1 MYLTPQ
7 AKSKLSNTIRILRER
22 LLIDFHNAIDSAYR
36 LSIPLKT
43 AGLSEELHMKRQRL
57 EQWLDEQSRSETKA
71 KKDEVRQRYLKT
83 AEKLAAATF
92 LNRLIVIK
100 QMEAHGLIKPA
111 VITGGWQSSG
121 YREFRDF
128 APELL
133 KDETEGYGTLLQ
145 LLYDELSL
153 ELPGLFGDVGV
164 TALFPIPA
172 STLRAV
178 IEALNQPE
186 LQDAWLDDTTLGWVY
201 QYWNDPEREALD
213 AKLNGGGK
221 VEPHEIA
228 SKTQMFTER
237 YMVEW
242 LLHNSLGQM
251 WLAMCQKH
259 RWIAEVEAD
268 GTLQRLETRRK
279 EWREKR
285 EKGEVSL
292 DALMPIE
299 SESEELWKYWVPQ
312 PLTDDAVEYA
322 PDSVREIKIL
332 DPACGSGHF
341 LVIAFGLLFALYR
354 EEARH
359 RGESWND
366 VSIVESILENNL
378 YGIDIDPSAVQI
390 AAAALI
396 LKARLICSEASPR
409 FFNLVASNL
418 QLGSLPENDP
428 ALVEL
433 RREITETTGIPEELT
448 NQIVQAL
455 KGADYLGSLLKVDVM
470 VDVAIWKYEQ
480 TLFDPI
486 QGDIFESVYVK
497 EEASSLASRIQ
508 KMKDFLLE
516 KLEQFLARCTNG
528 DDLGLRLRGEQLA
541 AGIRFIRMIQENYYD
556 LVIGNPPYQGTSKMV
571 GAAYITNHYP
581 RGKADLYAAFLERSL
596 QLAKVGGV
604 SAMLTMRNWMFLQQY
619 STLRQYLIETFDLR
633 LIGDLETGAFEE
645 VSGAQ
650 VVLSVAM
657 SIFNKLSPH
666 IEKSIAF
673 RPAPGDLKSAGNTAR
688 KRAAVL
694 AQVGRFEFKS
704 DRFNAIKEEP
714 LIYWWDDDFLKHY
727 AETPKLGDETHVRQG
742 LATSN
747 NTRYLRLPWEVRIEY
762 ILLRTANFNG
772 NFCNSHN
779 WIPFIKG
786 AVGKLWFEPLSDIIE
801 WSNHGLALK
810 TYAQKLYKSYTRT
823 IKNEEYYLKNGISY
837 STIGALFSAR
847 VRRYQSIFDVSGS
860 SVFPRNISNALCLM
874 NSQNTGQI
882 LTALN
887 PTVNFQVGDVNRLPL
902 FPIESSD
909 EIFAKLDKA
918 FTEHEAARET
928 SVEFKKPGV
937 SAWNYAQEWAQKA
950 VDREPAIPLP
960 DYQPI
965 YEQPPAT
972 NFVSYSIGVALG
984 RFEKAE
990 GGGQKEEVRAEDRG
1004 QRAEEKVV
1012 EDVLPYGI
1020 LYLSN
1025 YSEHDSL
1032 KNPASQIIDETWQ
1045 QYGVTIAKNKTLREW
1060 LRQNFFKDVH
1070 LGMYENRPIYFPL
1083 SSTKKN
1089 FVAFISIH
1097 RWQDNTLQDLLAEY
1111 LIPELNHLE
1120 GELSDLIDARHQGDK
1135 KNQTKAEERY
1145 SKIQQLHTEL
1155 KTFIDLVR
1163 QTAEQGAPP
1172 ANPKDTAREVDAR
1185 FKMDLDDGVMINS
1198 AALWS
1203 LLEPQWTQPKKWWS
1217 ELCNAQ
1223 GKKDYDWAHL
1233 AARYFPSRVDEK
1245 CQKDPSLAVA
1255 HGVFWK
1261 YHPAKAYEWELR
1273 LKDEISSDFTI
1284 DEQNSDEYR
1293 QTFEEENPE
1302 LVNDLIEKEEKRR
1315 ERKRKKEEDD
1325 NDTPLL
1331 DQIDNSGEE
1340 EE

>member
-1 MYLTPQ
+1 MYLTPE
-7 AKSKLSNTIRILRER
+7 AKSKLSNTIRTLRER
-22 LLIDFHNAIDSAYR
+22 LPIDFHNAIDSAYR
-36 LSIPLKT
+36 LSVALNK
-43 AGLSEELHMKRQRL
+43 AGLSEELHIKRQRL

-71 KKDEVRQRYLKT
+71 KKEKKDEVRQRYLKT
-83 AEKLAAATF
+83 AEKLAAATL

-111 VITGGWQSSG
+111 VVTGGWQSPG

-145 LLYDELSL
+145 LLYDELAL
-153 ELPGLFGDVGV
+153 ELPGLFGDVGI
-164 TALFPIPA
+164 TTLFPIPV
-172 STLRAV
+172 STLREV

-186 LQDAWLDDTTLGWVY
+186 LKNAWLDDTTLGWVY

-213 AKLNGGGK
+213 ARLHEGGK

-242 LLHNSLGQM
+242 LLHNSLGQI

-259 RWIAEVEAD
+259 GWTAEVEAD

-312 PLTDDAVEYA
+312 FLTNDAVKYA
-322 PDSVREIKIL
+322 PDSVRTIKIL

-378 YGIDIDPSAVQI
+378 YGIDIDPNAVQI

-396 LKARLICSEASPR
+396 LKARLICPEASPQ
-409 FFNLVASNL
+409 FLNLVASNL
-418 QLGSLPENDP
+418 QLGSLAENDP

-470 VDVAIWKYEQ
+470 VDIAIWKYEQ
-480 TLFDPI
+480 TLFEPI
-486 QGDIFESVYVK
+486 QGDIFKSVYVK
-497 EEASSLASRIQ
+497 NEANSLASRSQ

-556 LVIGNPPYQGTSKMV
+556 LVIGNPPYQGTSGMV
-571 GAAYITNHYP
+571 DNAYTNKHYP
-581 RGKADLYAAFLERSL
+581 MGKADLYAAFLERGL

-604 SAMLTMRNWMFLQQY
+604 SAMLTMRNWMFIKQF
-619 STLRQYLIETFDLR
+619 TKIRAYLIDNFDLR
-633 LIGDLETGAFEE
+633 VLGDVDRGAFEDVLDE
-645 VSGAQ
+645 VVATVMSVFQKVPPSGTFSLAIQ
-650 VVLSVAM
+650 PTSLDDNSRD
-657 SIFNKLSPH
+657 NGRTK
-666 IEKSIAF
+666 
-673 RPAPGDLKSAGNTAR
+673 R

-694 AQVGRFEFKS
+694 AQVGLFYFEC
-704 DRFNAIKEEP
+704 DRFNAIKKMP
-714 LIYWWDDDFLKHY
+714 LIYWWDDEFLKYY
-727 AETPKLGDETHVRQG
+727 AETPKLGDETDVKQG
-742 LATSN
+742 MATAN
-747 NTRYLRLPWEVRIEY
+747 NTRFLRQQWEIQLAS
-762 ILLRTANFNG
+762 ILT
-772 NFCNSHN
+772 CSHN
-779 WIPFIKG
+779 KPLLELPRNKWVPYIKG
-786 AVGKLWFEPLSDIIE
+786 AAGQIWFEPLTDVLLWEPI
-801 WSNHGLALK
+801 ALEV
-810 TYAQKLYKSYTRT
+810 KLFEKAYP
-823 IKNEEYYLKNGISY
+823 KNEQYYFKAGISY
-837 STIGALFSAR
+837 STIGTKFSAR
-847 VRRYQSIFDVSGS
+847 CHRFKSVFDVSGS
-860 SVFPRNISNALCLM
+860 SVFPSNISNAVCLM
-874 NSQNTGQI
+874 NSRTAKSI
-882 LTALN
+882 LRTLN
-887 PTVNFQVGDVNRLPL
+887 PTNNFQVGDVKRLPL

-909 EIFAKLDKA
+909 EIFTKLDRA
-918 FTEHEAARET
+918 FAEHEVARET
-928 SVEFKKPGV
+928 SVEFKKPGA
-937 SAWNYAQEWAQKA
+937 SAWNYAQKWAQKA
-950 VDREPAIPLP
+950 VDREPGTLLL

-965 YEQPPAT
+965 YEQPPAS

-984 RFEKAE
+984 RFGANGE
-990 GGGQKEEVRAEDRG
+990 GIVQD
-1004 QRAEEKVV
+1004 AEENI
-1012 EDVLPYGI
+1012 LPHEI
-1020 LYLSN
+1020 FYLSN
-1025 YSEHDSL
+1025 YSERDSL
-1032 KNPASQIIDETWQ
+1032 EHPASLIIRETWQ
-1045 QYGVTIAKNKTLREW
+1045 QHGATIAKNKSLREW
-1060 LRQNFFKDVH
+1060 LRLNFFKDVH

-1120 GELSDLIDARHQGDK
+1120 GELSDLIDARHQGNTK
-1135 KNQTKAEERY
+1135 SQTKAEERY

-1155 KTFIDLVR
+1155 KTFIDLIR

-1172 ANPKDTAREVDAR
+1172 ANPQDIRREVDAR

-1233 AARYFPSRVDEK
+1233 AARYFPNRVDEK

-1273 LKDEISSDFTI
+1273 LKDEISPDFTI
-1284 DEQNSDEYR
+1284 DEQNSDECR
-1293 QTFEEENPE
+1293 QTFEEENPK
-1302 LVNDLIEKEEKRR
+1302 LVNDLIEKEQKRR
-1315 ERKRKKEEDD
+1315 ERQRKKDEDD

-1331 DQIDNSGEE
+1331 DQIDNSWEE

>member
-1 MYLTPQ
+1 MYLTPE

-36 LSIPLKT
+36 LSIPLNK

-100 QMEAHGLIKPA
+100 QMEAHELIKPA

-145 LLYDELSL
+145 LLYDELAL

-251 WLAMCQKH
+251 WLAMCQ
-259 RWIAEVEAD
+259 RRGWTAEVEAD

-312 PLTDDAVEYA
+312 PLTEDAVKYA

-366 VSIVESILENNL
+366 TSIVGSILENNL
-378 YGIDIDPSAVQI
+378 YGIDIDPNAVQI

-396 LKARLICSEASPR
+396 LKARLICSEASPN
-409 FFNLVASNL
+409 FLNLVASNL
-418 QLGSLPENDP
+418 QLGSLPENDS

-433 RREITETTGIPEELT
+433 RREVTESTGIPEELT

-455 KGADYLGSLLKVDVM
+455 KGADYLGSLLKVDTA
-470 VDVAIWKYEQ
+470 VDEAISNYEES
-480 TLFDPI
+480 LVKPI
-486 QGDIFESVYVK
+486 QGSLFKSVYA
-497 EEASSLASRIQ
+497 EDEANNLASRSQ
-508 KMKDFLLE
+508 KMKDSLLE
-516 KLEQFLARCTNG
+516 KLEKFLARCTNG

-571 GAAYITNHYP
+571 DAAYITNHYP
-581 RGKADLYAAFLERSL
+581 MGKADLYAAFLERGL

-604 SAMLTMRNWMFLQQY
+604 SAMLTMRNWMFIQQF
-619 STLRQYLIETFDLR
+619 SKMREYLLDDFDLR
-633 LIGDLETGAFEE
+633 VLGDVDKGAFEE
-645 VSGAQ
+645 VPNEVLAGVMSVFQKVISSGNI
-650 VVLSVAM
+650 SVAM
-657 SIFNKLSPH
+657 QPTPFDDNSYDRQRTK
-666 IEKSIAF
+666 
-673 RPAPGDLKSAGNTAR
+673 R

-694 AQVGRFEFKS
+694 AQVGRYTFEC
-704 DRFNAIKEEP
+704 DRFNAIKEKP
-714 LIYWWDDDFLKHY
+714 LLYWWDDDFLKHY
-727 AETPKLGDETHVRQG
+727 AETPKLGDETDVRVGMQT
-742 LATSN
+742 AN
-747 NTRYLRLPWEVRIEY
+747 NTRFLREFWEIPLTDIFNFSPKEPLSELPRNKWVPY
-762 ILLRTANFNG
+762 
-772 NFCNSHN
+772 
-779 WIPFIKG
+779 IKG
-786 AVGKLWFEPLSDIIE
+786 AAGKVWFEPLADVLLWE
-801 WSNHGLALK
+801 PNALAV
-810 TYAQKLYKSYTRT
+810 KLMERDGKQTSRPQ
-823 IKNEEYYLKNGISY
+823 NERYYFQAGVAVAA
-837 STIGALFSAR
+837 IGASFRAR
-847 VRRYQSIFDVSGS
+847 VHRFRSVFDVMGQ
-860 SVFPRNISNALCLM
+860 SVFPKDTATATSLM
-874 NSQNTGQI
+874 NTQLAQSV
-882 LTALN
+882 LVALN
-887 PTVNFQVGDVNRLPL
+887 PTVHFQVGDIKRLPL

-909 EIFAKLDKA
+909 EIFAKLNKA

-928 SVEFKKPGV
+928 SVEFKKPGA

-950 VDREPAIPLP
+950 VDRKPGTPLP

-972 NFVSYSIGVALG
+972 NCVSYSIGVALG
-984 RFEKAE
+984 RFGANGEGIIQNAE
-990 GGGQKEEVRAEDRG
+990 
-1004 QRAEEKVV
+1004 
-1012 EDVLPYGI
+1012 EDVLPHGI

-1025 YSEHDSL
+1025 YSERDSL
-1032 KNPASQIIDETWQ
+1032 EHPASQIIHETWQ
-1045 QYGVTIAKNKTLREW
+1045 QHGATIAKNKTLREW
-1060 LRQNFFKDVH
+1060 LRLNFLKDVH

-1111 LIPELNHLE
+1111 LMPELNHME
-1120 GELSDLIDARHQGDK
+1120 GELSDLIDARNQGDRNSQ
-1135 KNQTKAEERY
+1135 NQAEKRY
-1145 SKIQQLHTEL
+1145 SQIQQLHADLT
-1155 KTFIDLVR
+1155 TFIDLVR

-1172 ANPKDTAREVDAR
+1172 AHSKDTPREVDAR

-1203 LLEPQWTQPKKWWS
+1203 LLQPQWTQPKKWWS

-1223 GKKDYDWAHL
+1223 GNKDYDWAHL
-1233 AARYFPSRVDEK
+1233 AARYFPKRVDEK
-1245 CQKDPSLAVA
+1245 CQKDPSLTVA
-1255 HGVFWK
+1255 HGIFWK

-1273 LKDEISSDFTI
+1273 LKDEISPDFTI
-1284 DEQNSDEYR
+1284 DEQNSNDYR
-1293 QTFEEENPE
+1293 QTLEQENPE
-1302 LVNDLIEKEEKRR
+1302 LIKNLIEKEEKRR
-1315 ERKRKKEEDD
+1315 ERKRKKENDD
-1325 NDTPLL
+1325 NDMPLL
-1331 DQIDNSGEE
+1331 NQINNSWEE
-1340 EE
+1340 EEE

>member
-378 YGIDIDPSAVQI
+378 YGIDIDPNAVQI

-396 LKARLICSEASPR
+396 LKARLICPKASPR
-409 FFNLVASNL
+409 FLNLVASNL

-433 RREITETTGIPEELT
+433 RREVTETTGIPEKLT
-448 NQIVQAL
+448 NQIVQSL
-455 KGADYLGSLLKVDVM
+455 KGADYLGSLLKVDTA
-470 VDVAIWKYEQ
+470 VDEAILNYEQ
-480 TLFDPI
+480 SLVKPI
-486 QGDIFESVYVK
+486 QGSLFYSVYA
-497 EEASSLASRIQ
+497 EDEANDLASRSQ
-508 KMKDFLLE
+508 KMKDSLLE
-516 KLEQFLARCTNG
+516 KLEKFLSRCTNG

-571 GAAYITNHYP
+571 DAAYITKHYP
-581 RGKADLYAAFLERSL
+581 MGKADLYAAFLERGL
-596 QLAKVGGV
+596 QLVKVGGI
-604 SAMLTMRNWMFLQQY
+604 SAMLTMRNWMFIQQF
-619 STLRQYLIETFDLR
+619 TKIREYLIDNFDLR
-633 LIGDLETGAFEE
+633 ILGDVDRGAFDE
-645 VSGAQ
+645 VPNEVLAAVMSVFQKVPPSGN
-650 VVLSVAM
+650 
-657 SIFNKLSPH
+657 I
-666 IEKSIAF
+666 SIAMQPTPLDDNSYD
-673 RPAPGDLKSAGNTAR
+673 RQRTKR

-694 AQVGRFEFKS
+694 AQVGRFEFER
-704 DRFNAIKEEP
+704 DRFNAIKEKP
-714 LIYWWDDDFLKHY
+714 LIYWWDDDFLQRY
-727 AETPKLGDETHVRQG
+727 AGTIKLRECVEMWQG
-742 LATSN
+742 VATTN
-747 NTRYLRLPWEVRIEY
+747 NTRFLRNIWEVQRQDLWLVRAKGKIRIQPELESVKWVPY
-762 ILLRTANFNG
+762 V
-772 NFCNSHN
+772 
-779 WIPFIKG
+779 KG
-786 AVGKLWFEPLSDIIE
+786 AKGRAWFDSISDVIE
-801 WSNHGLALK
+801 WDRAGLKLGVCQDFYRIKHPALQIK
-810 TYAQKLYKSYTRT
+810 DAQMFFR
-823 IKNEEYYLKNGISY
+823 IAIAY
-837 STIGALFSAR
+837 STIGSYFSAR
-847 VRRYQSIFDVSGS
+847 LHRFRSIFDVSGS
-860 SVFPRNISNALCLM
+860 SVFPIGNEELLCCLLNSKIS
-874 NSQNTGQI
+874 SKI
-882 LTALN
+882 LSSLN
-887 PTVNFQVGDVNRLPL
+887 PTVNFQVGDIKRLPL
-902 FPIESSD
+902 FPIESAE
-909 EIFAKLDKA
+909 EIFNELENA
-918 FTEHEAARET
+918 FTEHEKARET
-928 SVEFKKPGV
+928 SVEFKQPAP

-950 VDREPAIPLP
+950 VDREPGTPLP

-965 YEQPPAT
+965 YEQPAAT

-984 RFEKAE
+984 RFEKTE
-990 GGGQKEEVRAEDRG
+990 GRG
-1004 QRAEEKVV
+1004 QRAEGKEGGKVQ
-1012 EDVLPYGI
+1012 ENRLPHGI
-1020 LYLSN
+1020 LYLSA
-1025 YSEHDSL
+1025 YSERDNLQH
-1032 KNPASQIIDETWQ
+1032 PASQIIRETWQ
-1045 QYGVTIAKNKTLREW
+1045 QHGATIAKSKTLREW
-1060 LRQNFFKDVH
+1060 LRLNFFKEVH
-1070 LGMYENRPIYFPL
+1070 LEMYANRPIYFPL

-1097 RWQDNTLQDLLAEY
+1097 RWQNNTLQDLLAEY

>member
-22 LLIDFHNAIDSAYR
+22 LPSDFHNAIDSAYR
-36 LSIPLKT
+36 LSIPLNK

-145 LLYDELSL
+145 LLYDELAL

-186 LQDAWLDDTTLGWVY
+186 LKDAWLDDTTLGWVY
-201 QYWNDPEREALD
+201 QYWNDPERETLD

-268 GTLQRLETRRK
+268 GTLQRLETRRY

-292 DALMPIE
+292 GALMPID
-299 SESEELWKYWVPQ
+299 SESEELWKYWVRQ
-312 PLTDDAVEYA
+312 PLTDDAVKYA

-359 RGESWND
+359 RGESWNE

-396 LKARLICSEASPR
+396 LKARLISPEASPR

-433 RREITETTGIPEELT
+433 RREVTETTKIPEKLT

-455 KGADYLGSLLKVDVM
+455 KGADYLGSLLKVDTA
-470 VDVAIWKYEQ
+470 VDEAISNYEKS
-480 TLFDPI
+480 LVKPI
-486 QGDIFESVYVK
+486 QGSLFESVYA
-497 EEASSLASRIQ
+497 EYEANDLAIRSQ

-571 GAAYITNHYP
+571 DAAYITKHYP
-581 RGKADLYAAFLERSL
+581 MGKADLYAAFLERGL

-619 STLRQYLIETFDLR
+619 STIRQYLIETFDLR

-704 DRFNAIKEEP
+704 DRFNAIKEKP
-714 LIYWWDDDFLKHY
+714 LIYWWDDDFLKY
-727 AETPKLGDETHVRQG
+727 YFESPKMEDEAPVRAGMQ
-742 LATSN
+742 TSKN
-747 NTRYLRLPWEVRIEY
+747 IRFLRSPWEVAFNSFDK
-762 ILLRTANFNG
+762 RTASDPDGETFYYR
-772 NFCNSHN
+772 
-779 WIPFIKG
+779 WVPYIKG
-786 AVGKLWFEPLSDIIE
+786 AEGKIWYEPLDTLVLWENS
-801 WSNHGLALK
+801 ALEK
-810 TYAQKLYKSYTRT
+810 QVAYDHFGSKGGGNGTPSRH
-823 IKNEEYYLKNGISY
+823 YYFK
-837 STIGALFSAR
+837 IGVAFSMIGSSFKGR
-847 VRRYQSIFDVSGS
+847 VHRFRSVFGNKGS
-860 SVFPRNISNALCLM
+860 SVFPEDIKNCVVLL
-874 NSQNTGQI
+874 NSRKAQTV
-882 LTALN
+882 LSSLN
-887 PTVNFQVGDVNRLPL
+887 PGTGFEVGDVNRLPL

-928 SVEFKKPGV
+928 SVEFKKPGA

-950 VDREPAIPLP
+950 VDREPGTPLP

-990 GGGQKEEVRAEDRG
+990 DRG
-1004 QRAEEKVV
+1004 QRAEGKVV

-1032 KNPASQIIDETWQ
+1032 EHPASQIIHQTWQ
-1045 QYGVTIAKNKTLREW
+1045 QHGATIAKNKPLREW
-1060 LRQNFFKDVH
+1060 LRVNFFKDVH

-1111 LIPELNHLE
+1111 LMPELNHIE
-1120 GELSDLIDARHQGDK
+1120 GELSDLIDARNQGDRNSQ
-1135 KNQTKAEERY
+1135 NQAEKRY
-1145 SKIQQLHTEL
+1145 SQIQQLHAEL
-1155 KTFIDLVR
+1155 KTFIDLIR

-1172 ANPKDTAREVDAR
+1172 ANPNKDTPREVDAR
-1185 FKMDLDDGVMINS
+1185 FQMDLDDGVMINS

-1203 LLEPQWTQPKKWWS
+1203 LLQPQWTQPKKWWS

-1233 AARYFPSRVDEK
+1233 AARYFPKRVEEK

-1273 LKDEISSDFTI
+1273 LKDEISPDFTI
-1284 DEQNSDEYR
+1284 DEPNSDEYR
-1293 QTFEEENPE
+1293 QTFEQENSE
-1302 LVNDLIEKEEKRR
+1302 LVEDLIEKEKKRR
-1315 ERKRKKEEDD
+1315 ERQRKKENDD
-1325 NDTPLL
+1325 NDRPLL
-1331 DQIDNSGEE
+1331 NQIDNSWEE
-1340 EE
+1340 EEE

>member
-7 AKSKLSNTIRILRER
+7 TKSKLSNTIRSLRER

-36 LSIPLKT
+36 LSIPLNK
-43 AGLSEELHMKRQRL
+43 AGLAEEQRIKRQRL
-57 EQWLDEQSRSETKA
+57 EHWLDEQSRSETKA
-71 KKDEVRQRYLKT
+71 TKDEVRQRYLKT

-100 QMEAHGLIKPA
+100 QMEAHELIKPA

-128 APELL
+128 APEFL

-186 LQDAWLDDTTLGWVY
+186 LKDAWLDDTTLGWVY

-251 WLAMCQKH
+251 WLAMYQ
-259 RWIAEVEAD
+259 RRGWTAEVEAD

-292 DALMPIE
+292 DALRPIE

-312 PLTDDAVEYA
+312 PLTEDAVKYA

-359 RGESWND
+359 RGESWNE

-396 LKARLICSEASPR
+396 LKARLICPEASPR
-409 FFNLVASNL
+409 FLNLVASNL

-433 RREITETTGIPEELT
+433 RREVTETTGIPEKLT

-455 KGADYLGSLLKVDVM
+455 KGADYLGSLLKVDTA
-470 VDVAIWKYEQ
+470 VDEAISNYEKS
-480 TLFDPI
+480 LVKPI
-486 QGDIFESVYVK
+486 QGSLFESVYA
-497 EEASSLASRIQ
+497 ENEANDLASRSQ
-508 KMKDFLLE
+508 KMKDSLLE

-571 GAAYITNHYP
+571 DAAYITKHYP
-581 RGKADLYAAFLERSL
+581 RGKADLYAAFLERGL

-604 SAMLTMRNWMFLQQY
+604 SAMLTMRNWMFIQQY
-619 STLRQYLIETFDLR
+619 SAIRQYLIETFDLR

-657 SIFNKLSPH
+657 SIFNKSSPH

-704 DRFNAIKEEP
+704 DRFNAIKEKP
-714 LIYWWDDDFLKHY
+714 LIYWWNDDFLRHY

-747 NTRYLRLPWEVRIEY
+747 NTRYLRLPWEVSIEN
-762 ILLRTANFNG
+762 ILLRTANLNVS
-772 NFCNSHN
+772 FCNSHN

-810 TYAQKLYKSYTRT
+810 TYAQKLYRSYTRT

-860 SVFPRNISNALCLM
+860 SVFPKNISNALCLM
-874 NSQNTGQI
+874 NSQNSGQI
-882 LTALN
+882 LIALN

-909 EIFAKLDKA
+909 EIFTKLDKV
-918 FTEHEAARET
+918 FTEHETAREN
-928 SVEFKKPGV
+928 SVEFKKPGA
-937 SAWNYAQEWAQKA
+937 SAWNYVQEWAQKA
-950 VDREPAIPLP
+950 VDREPGTPLP

-984 RFEKAE
+984 RFGANGE
-990 GGGQKEEVRAEDRG
+990 GIIEN
-1004 QRAEEKVV
+1004 AEEN
-1012 EDVLPYGI
+1012 VLPQGI
-1020 LYLSN
+1020 LYFSN
-1025 YSEHDSL
+1025 YCEHDSL
-1032 KNPASQIIDETWQ
+1032 EHPASKIIHETWQ
-1045 QYGVTIAKNKTLREW
+1045 QYGATIAKNKTLREW

-1083 SSTKKN
+1083 SSTKKS

-1097 RWQDNTLQDLLAEY
+1097 RWQNNTLQDLLAEY
-1111 LIPELNHLE
+1111 LMPELNHME
-1120 GELSDLIDARHQGDK
+1120 GELSDLIDARNQGDRNSQ
-1135 KNQTKAEERY
+1135 NQAEKRY
-1145 SKIQQLHTEL
+1145 SQIQQLHAEL
-1155 KTFIDLVR
+1155 TTFIDLVR
-1163 QTAEQGAPP
+1163 ETAEQGAPP
-1172 ANPKDTAREVDAR
+1172 ANPKDTPREVDVR

-1198 AALWS
+1198 AALW
-1203 LLEPQWTQPKKWWS
+1203 LLLQPQWTQPKKWWS

-1233 AARYFPSRVDEK
+1233 AARYFPKRVDEK
-1245 CQKDPSLAVA
+1245 CKKDPSLAVA

-1273 LKDEISSDFTI
+1273 LKDEISPYFTI
-1284 DEQNSDEYR
+1284 DEPNSNEYR
-1293 QTFEEENPE
+1293 QTFEQENSE
-1302 LVNDLIEKEEKRR
+1302 LVEELIEKEEKRR
-1315 ERKRKKEEDD
+1315 ERKRKKENDD
-1325 NDTPLL
+1325 NDMPLL
-1331 DQIDNSGEE
+1331 NQIDNSWEE
-1340 EE
+1340 EEEW

>member
-7 AKSKLSNTIRILRER
+7 AKSKLSNTIRSVRER

-100 QMEAHGLIKPA
+100 QMEAHELIKPA

-145 LLYDELSL
+145 LLYDELAL

-186 LQDAWLDDTTLGWVY
+186 LKDAWLDDTTLGWVY

-251 WLAMCQKH
+251 WLAMCQRRGWTAAVK
-259 RWIAEVEAD
+259 AD

-378 YGIDIDPSAVQI
+378 YGIDIDPNAVQI

-396 LKARLICSEASPR
+396 LKARLICPEASPR
-409 FFNLVASNL
+409 FLNLVASNL

-497 EEASSLASRIQ
+497 DEASSSASRIQ
-508 KMKDFLLE
+508 KMKDSLLE
-516 KLEQFLARCTNG
+516 KLEQFLSRCT
-528 DDLGLRLRGEQLA
+528 
-541 AGIRFIRMIQENYYD
+541 
-556 LVIGNPPYQGTSKMV
+556 
-571 GAAYITNHYP
+571 
-581 RGKADLYAAFLERSL
+581 
-596 QLAKVGGV
+596 
-604 SAMLTMRNWMFLQQY
+604 
-619 STLRQYLIETFDLR
+619 
-633 LIGDLETGAFEE
+633 
-645 VSGAQ
+645 
-650 VVLSVAM
+650 
-657 SIFNKLSPH
+657 
-666 IEKSIAF
+666 
-673 RPAPGDLKSAGNTAR
+673 
-688 KRAAVL
+688 
-694 AQVGRFEFKS
+694 
-704 DRFNAIKEEP
+704 
-714 LIYWWDDDFLKHY
+714 
-727 AETPKLGDETHVRQG
+727 
-742 LATSN
+742 
-747 NTRYLRLPWEVRIEY
+747 
-762 ILLRTANFNG
+762 
-772 NFCNSHN
+772 
-779 WIPFIKG
+779 
-786 AVGKLWFEPLSDIIE
+786 
-801 WSNHGLALK
+801 
-810 TYAQKLYKSYTRT
+810 
-823 IKNEEYYLKNGISY
+823 
-837 STIGALFSAR
+837 
-847 VRRYQSIFDVSGS
+847 
-860 SVFPRNISNALCLM
+860 
-874 NSQNTGQI
+874 
-882 LTALN
+882 
-887 PTVNFQVGDVNRLPL
+887 
-902 FPIESSD
+902 
-909 EIFAKLDKA
+909 
-918 FTEHEAARET
+918 
-928 SVEFKKPGV
+928 
-937 SAWNYAQEWAQKA
+937 
-950 VDREPAIPLP
+950 
-960 DYQPI
+960 
-965 YEQPPAT
+965 
-972 NFVSYSIGVALG
+972 
-984 RFEKAE
+984 
-990 GGGQKEEVRAEDRG
+990 
-1004 QRAEEKVV
+1004 
-1012 EDVLPYGI
+1012 
-1020 LYLSN
+1020 
-1025 YSEHDSL
+1025 
-1032 KNPASQIIDETWQ
+1032 
-1045 QYGVTIAKNKTLREW
+1045 
-1060 LRQNFFKDVH
+1060 
-1070 LGMYENRPIYFPL
+1070 
-1083 SSTKKN
+1083 
-1089 FVAFISIH
+1089 
-1097 RWQDNTLQDLLAEY
+1097 
-1111 LIPELNHLE
+1111 
-1120 GELSDLIDARHQGDK
+1120 
-1135 KNQTKAEERY
+1135 
-1145 SKIQQLHTEL
+1145 
-1155 KTFIDLVR
+1155 
-1163 QTAEQGAPP
+1163 
-1172 ANPKDTAREVDAR
+1172 
-1185 FKMDLDDGVMINS
+1185 
-1198 AALWS
+1198 
-1203 LLEPQWTQPKKWWS
+1203 
-1217 ELCNAQ
+1217 
-1223 GKKDYDWAHL
+1223 
-1233 AARYFPSRVDEK
+1233 
-1245 CQKDPSLAVA
+1245 
-1255 HGVFWK
+1255 
-1261 YHPAKAYEWELR
+1261 
-1273 LKDEISSDFTI
+1273 
-1284 DEQNSDEYR
+1284 
-1293 QTFEEENPE
+1293 
-1302 LVNDLIEKEEKRR
+1302 
-1315 ERKRKKEEDD
+1315 
-1325 NDTPLL
+1325 
-1331 DQIDNSGEE
+1331 
-1340 EE
+1340 

>member
-1 MYLTPQ
+1 MYLTPE

-22 LLIDFHNAIDSAYR
+22 LLIDFHNAVDSAYR
-36 LSIPLKT
+36 LSIPLNK
-43 AGLSEELHMKRQRL
+43 AGLSEELRIKRGRL
-57 EQWLDEQSRSETKA
+57 EQWLEEQSRSETKA
-71 KKDEVRQRYLKT
+71 KNEKKDEVRQRYQKT

-133 KDETEGYGTLLQ
+133 KDENEGYGTLLQ

-251 WLAMCQKH
+251 WLAMCQ
-259 RWIAEVEAD
+259 RRGWTAEVEAD

-312 PLTDDAVEYA
+312 PLTEDAVKYA

-341 LVIAFGLLFALYR
+341 LVIAFGLLFAMYR

-396 LKARLICSEASPR
+396 LKARLICPEASPR
-409 FFNLVASNL
+409 FLNLVASNL

-581 RGKADLYAAFLERSL
+581 MGKADLYAAFLERGL
-596 QLAKVGGV
+596 QLAKVGGF
-604 SAMLTMRNWMFLQQY
+604 SAMLTMRNWMFIQQFSKIREY
-619 STLRQYLIETFDLR
+619 FLNDFDLR
-633 LIGDLETGAFEE
+633 VLGDVDRGAFEDVLDE
-645 VSGAQ
+645 VVAT
-650 VVLSVAM
+650 VMSVFHKVPP
-657 SIFNKLSPH
+657 SEIF
-666 IEKSIAF
+666 SIAIQPTPLDDNS
-673 RPAPGDLKSAGNTAR
+673 RDSGRTKR

-694 AQVGRFEFKS
+694 AQVGRYSFEC
-704 DRFNAIKEEP
+704 DRFNAIKEKP
-714 LIYWWDDDFLKHY
+714 LIYWWDDNFLKQY
-727 AETPKLGDETHVRQG
+727 AGTPKLGDSSPAKQG
-742 LATSN
+742 MASTN
-747 NTRYLRLPWEVRIEY
+747 NQRFLRIVWEVHLSKVQFVRDNQDFTY
-762 ILLRTANFNG
+762 DVAKK
-772 NFCNSHN
+772 
-779 WIPFIKG
+779 WMPYVKG
-786 AVGKLWFEPLSDIIE
+786 AAGKVWFEPLTYIIN
-801 WSNHGLALK
+801 WDSNSLELQVAIEI
-810 TYAQKLYKSYTRT
+810 YRIKSPGKH
-823 IKNEEYYLKNGISY
+823 IKNESFYFKNGISY
-837 STIGALFSAR
+837 STIGSSFLAR
-847 VRRYQSIFDVSGS
+847 SRRFKSVFDVSGS
-860 SVFPRNISNALCLM
+860 SVFPNNIENVACLM
-874 NSQNTGQI
+874 NNSTTQNI

-887 PTVNFQVGDVNRLPL
+887 PTVNFQTSDVNRLPL

-928 SVEFKKPGV
+928 SVEFKKPGA

-950 VDREPAIPLP
+950 VDREPGTPLP

-984 RFEKAE
+984 RFGANGE
-990 GGGQKEEVRAEDRG
+990 GIIQN
-1004 QRAEEKVV
+1004 AEEN
-1012 EDVLPYGI
+1012 VLPHGI

-1025 YSEHDSL
+1025 YSERDSL
-1032 KNPASQIIDETWQ
+1032 EHSASQIIHETWQ
-1045 QYGVTIAKNKTLREW
+1045 QQGATIAKNKTLREW

-1097 RWQDNTLQDLLAEY
+1097 RWQYNTLQDLLAEH

-1120 GELSDLIDARHQGDK
+1120 GELNDLIDARYQGDK
-1135 KNQTKAEERY
+1135 KSQTKAEEHY

-1155 KTFIDLVR
+1155 KTFIDLIR

-1172 ANPKDTAREVDAR
+1172 ANPKDSRREVDAR

-1233 AARYFPSRVDEK
+1233 AARYFPNRVDEK

-1284 DEQNSDEYR
+1284 DEQNSNKYR
-1293 QTFEEENPE
+1293 KIFEEENPE
-1302 LVNDLIEKEEKRR
+1302 FVNDLIEKEEKRR
-1315 ERKRKKEEDD
+1315 ERKRKKDEDD

-1331 DQIDNSGEE
+1331 DQIDNSWEE
-1340 EE
+1340 E

>member
-7 AKSKLSNTIRILRER
+7 AKSKLSNTIRSVRER

-100 QMEAHGLIKPA
+100 QMEAHELIKPA

-145 LLYDELSL
+145 LLYDELAL

-251 WLAMCQKH
+251 WLAMCQK
-259 RWIAEVEAD
+259 RGWTAEVEAD

-341 LVIAFGLLFALYR
+341 LVIAFGLLFAMYR

-359 RGESWND
+359 RGESWNE

-378 YGIDIDPSAVQI
+378 YGIDIDPNAVQI

-396 LKARLICSEASPR
+396 LKARLICPEASPR
-409 FFNLVASNL
+409 FLNLVASNL

-433 RREITETTGIPEELT
+433 RREVTETTGIPEKLT

-455 KGADYLGSLLKVDVM
+455 KGADYLGSLLKVDTA
-470 VDVAIWKYEQ
+470 VDEAILNYEQ
-480 TLFDPI
+480 SLVKPI
-486 QGDIFESVYVK
+486 QGSLFDSVYA
-497 EEASSLASRIQ
+497 EDEANDLASRSQ
-508 KMKDFLLE
+508 KMKDSLLE
-516 KLEQFLARCTNG
+516 KLEKFLSRCTNG

-571 GAAYITNHYP
+571 DAKYLVKHYSK
-581 RGKADLYAAFLERSL
+581 GKPDLFAAFLERSL
-596 QLAKVGGV
+596 QFLRKSGF
-604 SAMLTMRNWMFLQQY
+604 SAMITMRNWMFIQQF
-619 STLRQYLIETFDLR
+619 SDLR
-633 LIGDLETGAFEE
+633 KWILEQNNLRLLGDLSWGAFSSMKDNP
-645 VSGAQ
+645 VT
-650 VVLSVAM
+650 M
-657 SIFNKLSPH
+657 SIIQNSPPS
-666 IEKSIAF
+666 KDFAVSITPTNLNE
-673 RPAPGDLKSAGNTAR
+673 RIRSAEEIRQKIAG
-688 KRAAVL
+688 L
-694 AQVGRFEFKS
+694 LVGVQRFEFEC
-704 DRFNAIKEEP
+704 DRFNAIKEKP
-714 LIYWWDDDFLKHY
+714 LIYWWDDEFIEHY
-727 AETPKLGDETHVRQG
+727 SATPKLYEQMESRLGIR
-742 LATSN
+742 TSD
-747 NTRYLRLPWEVRIEY
+747 NTRFLRKPWEVFSSNIYQLKSNEE
-762 ILLRTANFNG
+762 
-772 NFCNSHN
+772 
-779 WIPFIKG
+779 FISPASKWVPYVKG
-786 AVGKLWFEPLSDIIE
+786 AKSKQWIEPLHDIILWLHNSLE
-801 WSNHGLALK
+801 LSVTLFVR
-810 TYAQKLYKSYTRT
+810 YKAFPQSPEFQFKRA
-823 IKNEEYYLKNGISY
+823 ISY
-837 STIGALFSAR
+837 STIGAYFSSR
-847 VRRYQSIFDVSGS
+847 VHHFRSAFDVSGS
-860 SVFPRNISNALCLM
+860 SVFPTNIASTVCTL
-874 NSQNTGQI
+874 NTK
-882 LTALN
+882 TANLVLGSLN
-887 PTVNFQVGDVNRLPL
+887 PTVNFQPGDVDRLPL
-902 FPIESSD
+902 FLIESSD
-909 EIFAKLDKA
+909 EIFAKLDKV

-928 SVEFKKPGV
+928 SVEFKKPGA

-950 VDREPAIPLP
+950 VDREPGTPLP

-972 NFVSYSIGVALG
+972 NFVSYSLGVALG

-990 GGGQKEEVRAEDRG
+990 SRG
-1004 QRAEEKVV
+1004 QRAEGKVG
-1012 EDVLPYGI
+1012 EDVLPHGI

-1032 KNPASQIIDETWQ
+1032 KNPASQIIHETWQ
-1045 QYGVTIAKNKTLREW
+1045 QHGATIAKNKTLREW
-1060 LRQNFFKDVH
+1060 LRTNFFKDVH

-1097 RWQDNTLQDLLAEY
+1097 RWQYNTLQDLLAEY
-1111 LIPELNHLE
+1111 LMPELNHIE
-1120 GELSDLIDARHQGDK
+1120 GELSDLIDARSQGDRK
-1135 KNQTKAEERY
+1135 SQTKAEERY
-1145 SKIQQLHTEL
+1145 SKIQQLQAEL
-1155 KTFIDLVR
+1155 KTFIDLVS

-1172 ANPKDTAREVDAR
+1172 ANPKDSSREVDAR
-1185 FKMDLDDGVMINS
+1185 FKMDLDDGVMITS

-1203 LLEPQWTQPKKWWS
+1203 LLEPQWAQPKKWWS

-1233 AARYFPSRVDEK
+1233 AARYFPNRVDEK

-1293 QTFEEENPE
+1293 QTFEQENPK
-1302 LVNDLIEKEEKRR
+1302 LVKKLIEKEEKRR
-1315 ERKRKKEEDD
+1315 ERKRKKENDD
-1325 NDTPLL
+1325 NDMPLL
-1331 DQIDNSGEE
+1331 NQIDNSWEE
-1340 EE
+1340 EEE